1 MNNLLVLELLELL
14 DKTPDDA
21 TMKYEQSQHAERQVV
36 KTTHHVAGL
45 RAWRKETDT
54 RREVQEKKWRHL
66 STEERIGQLEGCEV
80 CVPVNTTVCTTI
92 H

>member
-21 TMKYEQSQHAERQVV
+21 TMKHEQSQHAERQVV

-45 RAWRKETDT
+45 RA
-54 RREVQEKKWRHL
+54 
-66 STEERIGQLEGCEV
+66 
-80 CVPVNTTVCTTI
+80 
-92 H
+92 